1 MQTPQ
6 IKTLHK
12 QLQKTYMAFQMKTT
26 KSTRAQN
33 HTCMKM
39 VIRRCSKTHRLR
51 QRPVLKV
58 SLRSMLKRE
67 EDRRRSL
74 LMDSIEESKGCSLK
88 LHPLFKMMIKRII
101 QSNTNLNLI
110 LIKAL
115 RFLVLKKNLKFKKK
129 VSNKLKMK
137 KTKLNCRKR

>member
-1 MQTPQ
+1 
-6 IKTLHK
+6 
-12 QLQKTYMAFQMKTT
+12 
-26 KSTRAQN
+26 
-33 HTCMKM
+33 
-39 VIRRCSKTHRLR
+39 
-51 QRPVLKV
+51 
-58 SLRSMLKRE
+58 MLKRE